1 MMKEESVLSNNEY
14 WAKTQIYAK
23 WAWQFQISA
32 NAGKNII
39 AKELALTRPLGVS
52 LKFYWDEHVLIQS
65 QPVPFQILM

>member
-52 LKFYWDEHVLIQS
+52 L
-65 QPVPFQILM
+65 